1 MPPAVIPPRS
11 GQFGATALLALLG
24 IIAAGALEARAADGA
39 ALAGELAR
47 LRSEV
52 EGLAE
57 QLDAEREAQRS
68 RLRSLATRKADLEM
82 ELQREQMRLDQ
93 LRQARTRQ
101 RSRVEQTEQRKEAL
115 RPAVLAAIAAV
126 RRAVRAG
133 LPFEVHQ
140 RVAEL
145 DQLERQ
151 LAQGALTTPTALTRL
166 WGKVEDE
173 LRLARENGLY
183 RQVIPIGHE
192 EVLAEVAR
200 VGMVLL
206 YFRTRDGRIGRA
218 LQTADGWTF
227 EVLHREDDQRR
238 VLALFDAFKKRIRSG
253 LFMLPVALPS
263 GAQS

>member
-1 MPPAVIPPRS
+1 MPPAETTTRPGPL
-11 GQFGATALLALLG
+11 GATALLALLG
-24 IIAAGALEARAADGA
+24 ILAAGAAEVRAADGA

-57 QLDAEREAQRS
+57 QLDAEREAQRA

-93 LRQARTRQ
+93 LRQARARQ
-101 RSRVEQTEQRKEAL
+101 RTRVEQTEQRKEAL

-133 LPFEVHQ
+133 LPFKVHE
-140 RVAEL
+140 RAAEL
-145 DQLERQ
+145 DQLQRQ

-166 WGKVEDE
+166 WGKIEDE

-206 YFRTRDGRIGRA
+206 YFRTQDGRIGRA
-218 LQTADGWTF
+218 LQTAEGWTY
-227 EVLHREDDQRR
+227 ELLPSEDDQRR

-253 LFMLPVALPS
+253 LFQLPVALPAGDRS
-263 GAQS
+263 